1 MKNLKTQLSNFNTS
15 ITELKQALRE
25 DKEIEQNHFGDFLMI
40 EEKDGDEK
48 YRVWLNHN
56 ENVKLGSPI
65 VQIEYFG
72 KQNGYVWETISEINF

>member
-40 EEKDGDEK
+40 EEKEGDEK

-72 KQNGYVWETISEINF
+72 KQNGYVWGTISEINF